1 MTTPRALRLAKANAT
16 DPSLIKFNRQ
26 HLTFGNGDNHAKYSR
41 RTAEEKNRSTSVKF
55 GQAKLGFM
63 LLEFLNIF
71 YDPEIHTK
79 PVVLYI
85 GAAPGINVAII
96 AKMYPMI
103 SFVLYDPSRFEESLQ
118 DCKNIVIKNNLFV
131 DSDIKEWKARKEN
144 GDHIFLVSDIRNVNY
159 KTFKNI
165 HNDREKYTESENL
178 VKADM
183 LLQQRWVTEIQ
194 PTFSS
199 LKFRLPWY
207 EPSWMDPSSLY
218 FSYLDGYVFVQAFE
232 SQTSSETRLVPYSP
246 VDKVYGKRQWNTELY
261 QNHCFYHNTV
271 IRDQVKFEHPLK
283 SIDHTIDTNVVSRI
297 GLMNDYDS
305 TLASYIIVEY
315 LTKFNIP
322 IKIEHFYTLAREL
335 FIEFGKGF
343 YWDRNLAGIR
353 KKQKFIEEDGK
364 VRVQTRKSK
373 EAESESD

>member
-1 MTTPRALRLAKANAT
+1 MTTPRALRLAKAK
-16 DPSLIKFNRQ
+16 DKDDSLVPFKRQ
-26 HLTFGNGDNHAKYSR
+26 NLTFGNGDKHMEYAR
-41 RTAEEKNRSTSVKF
+41 RTAEEKKSSTSVKF

-71 YDPEIHTK
+71 YDPEVHTN

-103 SFVLYDPSRFEESLQ
+103 SFVLYDPSRFEESLR
-118 DCKNIVIKNNLFV
+118 DCDNILIHDRLFE
-131 DSDIKEWKARKEN
+131 DSDIKEWKVRKEN
-144 GDHIFLVSDIRNVNY
+144 GDHIFLVSDIRNVKY
-159 KTFKNI
+159 KTFKNL
-165 HNDREKYTESENL
+165 HTDRAKYIESENL
-178 VKADM
+178 VKEDM

-194 PTFSS
+194 PAFSS
-199 LKFRLPWY
+199 LKFRLPWN
-207 EPSWMDPSSLY
+207 EPWMDASSLY

-246 VDKVYGKRQWNTELY
+246 DNKVYEKRQWNTKLY
-261 QNHCFYHNTV
+261 QDCCFYHNT
-271 IRDQVKFEHPLK
+271 ITRDKIKFKHPLK
-283 SIDHTIDTNVVSRI
+283 SIDHTINTTQLSRI
-297 GLMNDYDS
+297 GLTDDYDS

-315 LTKFNIP
+315 LSKFNIP
-322 IKIEHFYTLAREL
+322 ITLEHFYTLAREL

-353 KKQKFIEEDGK
+353 KKQKFINEDGT
-364 VRVQTRKSK
+364 VRAQVRKSQD
-373 EAESESD
+373 SGSDAD